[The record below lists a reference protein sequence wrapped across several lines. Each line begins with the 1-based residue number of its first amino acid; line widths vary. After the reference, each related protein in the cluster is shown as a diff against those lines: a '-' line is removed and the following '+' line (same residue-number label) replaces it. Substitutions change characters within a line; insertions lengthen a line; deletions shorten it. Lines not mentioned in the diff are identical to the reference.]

1 MSLTDPEKQWIAEW
15 AGAIPDAIFPAD
27 LATRLPLFVLEFRQ
41 EFPGSQATDAE
52 IEAAGAASVYGS
64 RGAGLVPVEGGDDK
78 RLAAM
83 GTIPPPRTSRRTGGS
98 CSWTSSPEKDNEE
111 ATWVRNGSTACR
123 STDAQILTVP
133 RALCICPAAAY
144 QTDRAE
150 LRGQRRRVSVRHA
163 ELCWTQR
170 CGQVMPRD

>member
-27 LATRLPLFVLEFRQ
+27 LATRLPLFVFLEFRQ

-83 GTIPPPRTSRRTGGS
+83 RAGCDQVLFHPETRGAEIAGRKVAASSPRSTPSRNSRRSGG
-98 CSWTSSPEKDNEE
+98 CSRPWNVVCAFTRN
-111 ATWVRNGSTACR
+111 TRGRNGR
-123 STDAQILTVP
+123 QN
-133 RALCICPAAAY
+133 
-144 QTDRAE
+144 
-150 LRGQRRRVSVRHA
+150 GQ
-163 ELCWTQR
+163 
-170 CGQVMPRD
+170 